1 MKNESTGKKSLLWL
15 WITIGVVVL
24 LAIAGV
30 VAYFVFF
37 GNNGGTGSEQTA
49 PTEKKVESDLYWN
62 IDRKEMIEVTSG
74 LSMREPAEDGIYY
87 IRFAVGGEVVEL
99 PCADKKLV
107 NRIDLEDLVCLE
119 FDADGIIINMI
130 DPEELYTKIAEKVYV
145 QNISGNK
152 LLLNTSQALN
162 GMQIN
167 LEVPSTVGFD
177 VSALAST
184 PGESRELEGMDQ
196 VTIYGTDEETAT
208 HVFVVDRW
216 WESDVYWRV
225 SYPMTANGASTR
237 QKAEDGYW
245 YMDWAV
251 NGEVVTLRT
260 NRQDVINAW
269 EGYPVTAACC
279 GHVFDENGDAID
291 CFSAAWAVR
300 GTVKAAQWDVVELS
314 EDGKTFTIERLLAG
328 DDQGETFTATIGED
342 CGVYNVSST
351 ADVIGEVT
359 ELQLNDRL
367 HLLCDSMGNPK
378 VVYVMNRMVDVP
390 LAYNLNCMWSDGLG
404 RTQRTP
410 DKEGWYNF
418 EIMINGKVST
428 YRTKDVAMAN
438 KVDSYTLQLFGMESR
453 NGIITKVYDAV
464 CVCGNYSWCDKY
476 FVNDLQGP
484 VVSAVSPWGYG
495 ATGVM
500 AADCLIYDV
509 SNQGA
514 VFGQKTTLRLG
525 DRILAYQNVAGEIT
539 HIYVVDRYQ
548 AGSAMYLNVNHKA
561 LLNGA
566 TQRVPDEEGYYVFN
580 VIKIGSTEVTQI
592 KTKDAKIA
600 ANIDKQAYPYFFAA
614 HVNKDGIVTGAYPA
628 QASVATGG
636 YSYLPGI
643 SVQRVINAED
653 QTWLM
658 GYATG
663 ATAEVKVTDDIP
675 IYNFSGI
682 YREKKG
688 ERTKLQ
694 IGDTIYCYRNN
705 EGAITHIFVMG
716 REAKG
721 ANVLI
726 LHWVP
731 STEPDADGYYSMYLS
746 VDGTYKLCKTK
757 DKAVFDYVKAQTT
770 LPFAGYEKDGILKS
784 AFALKQ
790 TEEVKGGA
798 GGSFYD
804 VAKISGGK
812 LTLRRNR
819 PGQADT
825 GKEVVLDLASNYK
838 VYNMSSYS
846 TAEEGWGKADKMQL
860 GDRVQAYVNN
870 DGKVCLVAIV
880 YENARNDDGFA
891 VCPHCGEKVWW
902 ERADSGSSYI
912 KEDGHYYV
920 ARSSTI
926 SSTVYFGDPADGHD
940 IHMVLDMNG
949 KTVQVKKVG
958 AYYVTA
964 GNLILD
970 DLSEGKTGKFVGTE
984 GGTFTGNFAA
994 IGVGE
999 GGPSLTIEYANMD
1012 FSMMNNTYTGA
1023 NQGVI
1028 VAGSKLT
1035 INDGN
1040 FIGYKQASGSGNVVG
1055 GWSLSNITINGGNFV
1070 GGNSTNGGVLATT
1083 GLLNIKGG
1091 NFSGGIAKSQGGL
1104 IYAGG
1109 KTYITGG
1116 EFIGTGDPEKPM
1128 ATNGGL
1134 IYSHGMDVFID
1145 NVELTTGSATA
1156 YGKNI
1161 YYRNDDAGV
1170 LTIGKNAVIGGYLT
1184 ARSHSNSKLLKVVAR
1199 DGAIIDYKLSP
1210 VDDGFYYNLRVQNA
1224 QFFIDTKDSTPVA
1237 EHQRTGT
1244 AEENVNFSLGY
1255 NCQGKLATVVPGVTS
1270 DAVHN
1275 RGEDYVCQDCG
1286 DGTFTEWTN
1295 ATALPTEDGNYKLMV
1310 DVETT
1315 EEFGN
1320 INAIIDLNGH
1330 NITRTVAVGQDT
1342 NQCLW
1347 EVGAGKSL
1355 TIIDTTSGMPG
1366 TLKTVHEAGQTHKTT
1381 EGVVFFVN
1389 KNATLTIKAGV
1400 IDASEVDS
1408 TTAVGYNTGAIVVGE
1423 GTLTLDGSRVT
1434 VKGVKSALSSGGTLG
1449 GHGGSN
1455 IVIKGE
1461 PEIYGGNINGYGGII
1476 ATNGNVTIEGG
1487 TFYQGTAAKANG
1499 IYISNAASVLTVS
1512 GGTFDGGFEI
1522 VNCKSA
1528 TFSGDV
1534 KIDGLA
1540 TAKPINMSGLTAD
1553 AKIKIEGAAATVTS
1567 KFANADS
1574 AQKLIDDEI
1583 LFTEVAGMELKVD
1596 GNAIKFVDPNTYVPE
1611 TDVAPE
1617 DLVWTDWTEDASL
1630 PTTGNYRLTKDVNLT
1645 SGHVLEGNL
1654 NLDLNGYN
1662 INLHLGATTTAGYTI
1677 CITNSDKLY
1686 VTDLSGKEVPGKIS
1700 LTHDASVLTGLSCVV
1715 YATKGSTFTLD
1726 NGIIDGSAVKVSYAG
1741 AKYGAV
1747 TVGNGN
1753 IESNEVFG
1761 TFIMNG
1767 GTILGQRNPSAS
1779 SYSAA
1784 SAIGGM
1790 GSTTIVINGGTV
1802 QAAASTGDT
1811 DYVVKN
1817 GGAIAT
1823 NGTLTITGGEI
1834 IGTRV
1839 SEQAGT
1845 ILVEGANGK
1854 LTMTGGTVK
1863 GGTAATNG
1871 GNILILSGASANITG
1886 GRILGGWASGS
1897 GYNIDFAAGDTA
1909 PASYIGGDV
1918 VIEGGV
1924 GIRSGKLVLKDRA
1937 IINGMLDAHKAYDIK
1952 MIAGASI
1959 YVGDADTV
1967 AYTATSAAKVR
1978 LSYDKGFVVN
1988 GVVFVADA
1996 TAAIAQDWTDAT
2008 SLPTSGYWTLQTD
2021 VTVDAVVELTGVLAI
2036 DLNGRNITRTVNT
2049 TTNQHVFHV
2058 LNSNATGIS
2067 LTLVNHNTE
2076 KQSKVTVDYSDNAG
2090 YGTGYTSM
2098 IYSSAGA
2105 GVNLK
2110 NVELDGSSVVRT
2122 ATGNYGVILVG
2133 DDSKLYIQ
2141 NAHLKGARQTKSG
2154 GSAICTWGR
2163 NFIIIDGDNT
2173 IVEGGVGSGVY
2184 GGVIQT
2190 NGKYLEINGGTFRA
2204 YEGQTNL
2211 PASGGLIFFWAD
2223 ASRAYEMHCVINGG
2237 TFYGVKS
2244 SGSASVLNADNAN
2257 SLTINGGTF
2266 YAAAAGTGAMIYT
2279 NTNSLTINGGEFYG
2293 MGSAAAAAGVNH
2305 GGIIFAGGQSVTIN
2319 GGYFTNGACKDDAGY
2334 GPNFYYNNSKGA
2346 GVMTIGPKAV
2356 LNGGVTVRGKADATP
2371 TKIIVSNGAQINKD
2385 NTPDDVTAVPAYNLQ
2400 VRFAEL
2406 YLKGADV
2413 PSASEAAGTLT
2424 NFDLA
2429 YTNGVLTGIEQ
2440 AQ

>member
-74 LSMREPAEDGIYY
+74 LSMREPAEDGMYY

-145 QNISGNK
+145 QNISGTK
-152 LLLNTSQALN
+152 LLLNTSSALN

-225 SYPMTANGASTR
+225 SYPMTANGVSTR

-328 DDQGETFTATIGED
+328 DDQGKTFTATIGED
-342 CGVYNVSST
+342 CGVYNVSSA

-359 ELQLNDRL
+359 ELQLDDRL

-390 LAYNLNCMWSDGLG
+390 LVYNLNCMWSDGLG

-410 DKEGWYNF
+410 DKDGWYNF
-418 EIMINGKVST
+418 EIMVNGKVST

-525 DRILAYQNVAGEIT
+525 DRIIAYQNVMGEIT

-548 AGSAMYLNVNHKA
+548 AGSAMYLNVNYKA

-600 ANIDKQAYPYFFAA
+600 ANIDKQVYPYFFAA

-705 EGAITHIFVMG
+705 EGAVTHIFVLG
-716 REAKG
+716 RKAKD
-721 ANVLI
+721 ASVMI
-726 LHWVP
+726 LHYVP
-731 STEPDADGYYSMYLS
+731 SSEPDADGYYSAYLS
-746 VDGTYKLCKTK
+746 VEGTYKLCKTK
-757 DKAVFDYVKAQTT
+757 DKDVFEYIKKQTA
-770 LPFAGYEKDGILKS
+770 LPFAGYEKDGIVTA
-784 AFALKQ
+784 AFSLKQ
-790 TEEVKGGA
+790 TEEIKDGA
-798 GGSFYD
+798 GGSFFD
-804 VAKISGGK
+804 VVKVSGGK
-812 LTLRRNR
+812 LYLRRNR
-819 PGQADT
+819 PGQTDT
-825 GKEVVLDLASNYK
+825 GAEVVLDLASKYT
-838 VYNMSSYS
+838 VYNMSYYS
-846 TAEEGWGKADKMQL
+846 TAKEGWGKVDQL
-860 GDRVQAYVNN
+860 EPGDRVQAYVNQ
-870 DGKVCLVAIV
+870 DGKVSLIAIV
-880 YENARNDDGFA
+880 YENARDDDGFA

-902 ERADSGSSYI
+902 ERVDSSTSYI
-912 KEDGHYYV
+912 KTDGHYYV
-920 ARSSTI
+920 ARDNTI

-940 IHMVLDMNG
+940 IHMVLDLNG
-949 KTVQVKKVG
+949 KTIQVNGAG
-958 AYYVTA
+958 AYYVSA
-964 GNLILD
+964 GHLIVD
-970 DLSEGKTGKFVGTE
+970 DFSEGKTSKIISNPK
-984 GGTFTGNFAA
+984 GGTLTGNFAA
-994 IGVGE
+994 FAVGE
-999 GGPSLTIEYANMD
+999 NGPAMTIEYANVD
-1012 FSMMNNTYTGA
+1012 FSTATNTYKAA

-1028 VAGSKLT
+1028 LAGGKLT
-1035 INDGN
+1035 INGGN
-1040 FIGYKQASGSGNVVG
+1040 YVGYMEASGNGNVIG

-1070 GGNSTNGGVLATT
+1070 GGTSANGGVLATT

-1091 NFSGGIAKSQGGL
+1091 TFSGGIAKSQGGL

-1128 ATNGGL
+1128 AANGGL

-1170 LTIGKNAVIGGYLT
+1170 LTIGKNAVIGGYVT
-1184 ARSHSNSKLLKVVAR
+1184 ARSHSNAKLLKVVVQ
-1199 DGAIIDYKLSP
+1199 DGAIIDYKGSP

-1224 QFFIDTKDSTPVA
+1224 QFFINTKDSEKVA
-1237 EHQRTGT
+1237 EHR
-1244 AEENVNFSLGY
+1244 AASSVEENVNYSLGY
-1255 NCQGKLATVVPGVTS
+1255 NCKGKLFTVVPGVTNES
-1270 DAVHN
+1270 VHD
-1275 RGEDYVCQDCG
+1275 RGEDYVCKDCG
-1286 DGTFTEWTN
+1286 DGTFVEWTN

-1315 EEFGN
+1315 VQFGG
-1320 INAIIDLNGH
+1320 INAVIDLNGH

-1342 NQCLW
+1342 DQCLW
-1347 EVGAGKSL
+1347 EVGGGKSL
-1355 TIIDTTSGMPG
+1355 TIIDTTSGIPG
-1366 TLKTVHEAGQTHKTT
+1366 TIKTIHEAGQTHKTT
-1381 EGVVFFVN
+1381 EGALFYVN
-1389 KNATLTIKAGV
+1389 ETATLTVKAG
-1400 IDASEVDS
+1400 ILDASEVDS
-1408 TTAVGYNTGAIVVGE
+1408 TTAVGYNTGAIVAG
-1423 GTLTLDGSRVT
+1423 GTVILDGNRVT
-1434 VKGVKSALSSGGTLG
+1434 VKGLKSALSSGGTLG
-1449 GHGGSN
+1449 GFGGSS
-1455 IVIKGE
+1455 IVIKGN
-1461 PEIYGGNINGYGGII
+1461 PTIYGGTVNGNGGII
-1476 ATNGNVTIEGG
+1476 STNGNVTIEGG

-1499 IYISNAASVLTVS
+1499 IYITNANTVLKIF
-1512 GGTFDGGFEI
+1512 GGTFDGGFVIE
-1522 VNCKSA
+1522 NCA
-1528 TFSGDV
+1528 TAAFSGDV
-1534 KIDGLA
+1534 KIDGLS
-1540 TAKPINMSGLTAD
+1540 TASAINMAGLTAD
-1553 AKIKIEGAAATVTS
+1553 AKIKIEGAAATVTT
-1567 KFANADS
+1567 KFADATS
-1574 AQKLIDDEI
+1574 AQKLIDDGI
-1583 LFTEVAGMELKVD
+1583 LYTDVAGMELIVD
-1596 GNAIKFVDPNTYVPE
+1596 GNAVKYIDPNTYVPE

-1617 DLVWTDWTEDASL
+1617 DIVWVDWTEENSL
-1630 PTTGNYRLTKDVNLT
+1630 PTTGNFRLTKNVNLSAT
-1645 SGHVLEGNL
+1645 HALAGNL

-1662 INLHLGATTTAGYTI
+1662 ITLNLGATATSGTVISVYG
-1677 CITNSDKLY
+1677 NDKLY
-1686 VTDLSGKEVPGKIS
+1686 ITDLSGKDVPGKIS
-1700 LTHDASVLTGLSCVV
+1700 LTHEASVLTGLSCVV
-1715 YATKGSTFTLD
+1715 YASQNATFTLD

-1753 IESNEVFG
+1753 IEGTEVFG

-1767 GTILGQRNPSAS
+1767 GTILGQRNPNAS

-1790 GSTTIVINGGTV
+1790 GNTTIVINGGTV
-1802 QAAASTGDT
+1802 KAADSTSET
-1811 DYVVKN
+1811 DYIVKS

-1823 NGTLTITGGEI
+1823 NGKLTINGGVI

-1854 LTMTGGTVK
+1854 LTMTGGIVK

-1871 GNILILSGASANITG
+1871 GNILIVSDASANITG
-1886 GRILGGWASGS
+1886 GRIMGGWASGS
-1897 GYNIDFAAGDTA
+1897 GYNIDFNTNAT
-1909 PASYIGGDV
+1909 SYIGGDT

-1924 GIRSGKLVLKDRA
+1924 GIRAGKVVLKERPV
-1937 IINGMLDAHKAYDIK
+1937 INGMLDVHKAYDIK

-1988 GVVFVADA
+1988 GVVFVVDA

-2008 SLPTSGYWTLQTD
+2008 ALPSAGYWTLQTN
-2021 VTVDAVVELTGVLAI
+2021 VTVDALVTLTGPLAI
-2036 DLNGRNITRTVNT
+2036 DLNGYSITRTVNS

-2076 KQSKVTVDYSDNAG
+2076 KQSKVTVDYSPNAG
-2090 YGTGYTSM
+2090 NGTGYTSM

-2266 YAAAAGTGAMIYT
+2266 YTAAAGTGAMIYT

-2293 MGSAAAAAGVNH
+2293 MGSAAAAAGINH
-2305 GGIIFAGGQSVTIN
+2305 GGIIFAGGSNVTIN

-2346 GVMTIGPKAV
+2346 GTLTIGSKAV
-2356 LNGGVTVRGKADATP
+2356 FNGGVTVRGIAGAAA

-2385 NTPDDVTAVPAYNLQ
+2385 NTPEGVAAPQYNLQ
-2400 VRFAEL
+2400 VRYADL
-2406 YLKGADV
+2406 YLKGADT
-2413 PSASEAAGTLT
+2413 PAASVTTDTLT
-2424 NFDLA
+2424 NFGLVYTGGMLA
-2429 YTNGVLTGIEQ
+2429 GFVAE
-2440 AQ
+2440 